1 MASLKAGFLSLFDP
15 LRLDESL
22 FNGSAMTRRG
32 ALAAIGYMAC
42 AVLLLIFNKA
52 ALSSFHFPSGNV
64 ITICQII
71 CSCTFLYI
79 LRRWKIV
86 SFSAAHSLNESDDS
100 ADLVPFKTLVQMLPI
115 ALSYL
120 LYMVVSMESVHGINV
135 PMYTTLRRTAVAFT
149 MATEYLLTRKNYSF
163 SVFCC
168 VSLIVFGAIVAGAR
182 DLSFDYYSYGVIFI
196 CNLSSAIYV
205 TTVAHYGKSLGLN
218 SFGLIWC
225 NGIISGPI
233 LLCWTFFR
241 GDLERTIE
249 YPYLYVPAFQD
260 FFTVILGWMVFGG
273 LPFDPLN
280 VIGQCIG
287 FAGAC
292 SYAYCKLQEKQ

>member
-1 MASLKAGFLSLFDP
+1 MKSIFLISMGSLKAGFLSFVDP

-32 ALAAIGYMAC
+32 AFAAIAYMA
-42 AVLLLIFNKA
+42 
-52 ALSSFHFPSGNV
+52 
-64 ITICQII
+64 
-71 CSCTFLYI
+71 
-79 LRRWKIV
+79 
-86 SFSAAHSLNESDDS
+86 SAAAYSLNESDDS
-100 ADLVPFKTLVQMLPI
+100 ADLVPFKTLVQTLPI

-120 LYMVVSMESVHGINV
+120 LYMAVSMESVRGINV

-149 MATEYLLTRKNYSF
+149 MAMEYLLTRKNYSF

-168 VSLIVFGAIVAGAR
+168 VSLIVFGAIVAGAQ
-182 DLSFDYYSYGVIFI
+182 DLSFDYYSYGVVFI

-260 FFTVILGWMVFGG
+260 FFTVILGWIVFGG
-273 LPFDPLN
+273 LPFAPLN

-287 FAGAC
+287 FAGAGF
-292 SYAYCKLQEKQ
+292 YAYCKLREKQ